1 MVGAYS
7 KGVGT
12 PPDGWRPARL
22 GDVEK
27 DDGMAIHGTEP
38 SAARTMKASEFK
50 AKCLKLMDEVA
61 ENGGEIV
68 ITKNGRPVSRL
79 VPFRDKPQVPFGR
92 HRDKIRILGDIV
104 SPMPAEW
111 FEDPED
117 SDLF

>member
-1 MVGAYS
+1 
-7 KGVGT
+7 
-12 PPDGWRPARL
+12 
-22 GDVEK
+22 
-27 DDGMAIHGTEP
+27 
-38 SAARTMKASEFK
+38 MKASEFK
-50 AKCLKLMDEVA
+50 AKCLQLMDEVA
-61 ENGGEIV
+61 ENGEEIV